1 MLSKVSDI
9 YLLLGIGTIQCPFFK
24 FNFMA
29 HHETQEENLSHEEIM
44 YRYHIL
50 RGSDF
55 TKIDLFLSA
64 RNNYERA
71 LKYHPADP
79 FATERITACTEQIRQ
94 DRKKVLVIAPIVLAV
109 IAIVTLLNI

>member
-1 MLSKVSDI
+1 
-9 YLLLGIGTIQCPFFK
+9 
-24 FNFMA
+24 MA
-29 HHETQEENLSHEEIM
+29 HHETQEENLTHEEIM

-64 RNNYERA
+64 RNNYQKA
-71 LKYHPADP
+71 LQYHPGDL

-94 DRKKVLVIAPIVLAV
+94 DRKKVLVIIPIVLAV
-109 IAIVTLLNI
+109 ITIVALLNI

>member
-1 MLSKVSDI
+1 
-9 YLLLGIGTIQCPFFK
+9 
-24 FNFMA
+24 MA

-64 RNNYERA
+64 RNNYQLA
-71 LKYHPADP
+71 LKYHPDDP
-79 FATERITACTEQIRQ
+79 FAIERITACTEQIRH
-94 DRKKVLVIAPIVLAV
+94 DRKKVLVIVPFVLAV
-109 IAIVTLLNI
+109 ITIVILLNI

>member
-1 MLSKVSDI
+1 
-9 YLLLGIGTIQCPFFK
+9 
-24 FNFMA
+24 MA

-64 RNNYERA
+64 RNNYQLA
-71 LKYHPADP
+71 LKYHPGDP
-79 FATERITACTEQIRQ
+79 FANERITACTEQIRQ
-94 DRKKVLVIAPIVLAV
+94 DRKKVLVIVPFVLAV
-109 IAIVTLLNI
+109 ITIVILLNI